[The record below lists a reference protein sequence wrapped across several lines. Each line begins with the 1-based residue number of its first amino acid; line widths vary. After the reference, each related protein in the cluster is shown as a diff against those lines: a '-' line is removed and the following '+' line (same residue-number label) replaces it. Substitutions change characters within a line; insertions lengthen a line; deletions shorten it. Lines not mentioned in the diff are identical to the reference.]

1 MVRVVGFEP
10 TASRSRT
17 VRDTKLRYTLIA
29 LAIIL
34 ITTSQV
40 KANTL
45 YEPFRIP
52 KIASMIL
59 GTSWYNQYHSLRKLS
74 KYSIFSESSSS
85 SKVPV
90 LKG

>member
-40 KANTL
+40 KANSL
-45 YEPFRIP
+45 YVP
-52 KIASMIL
+52 
-59 GTSWYNQYHSLRKLS
+59 
-74 KYSIFSESSSS
+74 FSEVKS
-85 SKVPV
+85 
-90 LKG
+90 